1 MDCEPAD
8 VDALVSYLREIGRH
22 ELLDVEEVAE
32 LAQWAE
38 AGVLAAERIAAG
50 DPEPDLLVVAQAGE
64 QARRNLIES
73 NLRLVVSMARRYAGH
88 GMSLLDLIQEGN
100 VGLIR
105 AVERFDHRRGY
116 RFSTYATWW
125 IRQAI
130 GRAVSERARLVRMP
144 AQAFTDASR
153 VASARRELTQ
163 RLGRD
168 PSPDELAEAA
178 VMSVYRVE
186 RAEQWRLTPE
196 PLEDAGEQAVE
207 DGEAPV
213 AAAELRRD
221 LGFQLEFLPD
231 RERAVLALR
240 YGLSGIPRASPDEV
254 ADVLDLTGDEA
265 RALEV
270 RALRRLR
277 VRCATEMREYAA

>member
-22 ELLDVEEVAE
+22 KLLDAEEVVE
-32 LAQWAE
+32 LAHWAE
-38 AGVLAAERIAAG
+38 AGVLAAERVAAG
-50 DPEPDLLVVAQAGE
+50 DPAPDLVLVAQAGE
-64 QARRNLIES
+64 RARRKLIES
-73 NLRLVVSMARRYAGH
+73 NLRLVVSMARRYSGH

-130 GRAVSERARLVRMP
+130 SRAVSERARLVRMP

-163 RLGRD
+163 RFGRD
-168 PSPDELAEAA
+168 PSPEELAEAA
-178 VMSVYRVE
+178 AMSVSRVE
-186 RAEQWRLTPE
+186 RAQQWRLPPE
-196 PLEDAGEQAVE
+196 PLDDADEHALE

-221 LGFQLEFLPD
+221 LRHQLEFLPE

-240 YGLSGIPRASPDEV
+240 YGLAGIPRASPDEI
-254 ADVLDLTGDEA
+254 AEALELTAAQA
-265 RALEV
+265 RALETK
-270 RALRRLR
+270 ALRRLR
-277 VRCATEMREYAA
+277 IRCATGMREYAA